1 MLSSKTKQQI
11 TTIRSKVKGS
21 ITGTPEFSNDDAVIE
36 YAIETL
42 FNELKKKKVL

>member
-11 TTIRSKVKGS
+11 TTIKNKVKSS
-21 ITGTPEFSNDDAVIE
+21 ITGTPEFRSDDAVIE

-42 FNELKKKKVL
+42 FNQLKKSKVL